1 MVVPRQKSFSQV
13 MLAFLRKAETLE
25 PKFADFASC
34 LSEHG
39 CGSSCSSLLLL
50 VFVAQDDGGLFV
62 STKAL
67 LLFGDTVVSCKR
79 ERI

>member
-39 CGSSCSSLLLL
+39 CGSSRSSLLLL

-67 LLFGDTVVSCKR
+67 LLFGETLVSCK

>member
-1 MVVPRQKSFSQV
+1 
-13 MLAFLRKAETLE
+13 MLAFLRKAETFE

-39 CGSSCSSLLLL
+39 CGSSRSSLLLLL

-67 LLFGDTVVSCKR
+67 LLFGETLVSCKL